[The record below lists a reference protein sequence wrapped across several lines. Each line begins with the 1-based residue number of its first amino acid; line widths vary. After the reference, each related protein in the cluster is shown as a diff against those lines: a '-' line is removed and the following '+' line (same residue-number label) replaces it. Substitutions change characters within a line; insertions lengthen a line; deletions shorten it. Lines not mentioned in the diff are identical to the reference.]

1 METID
6 KEFEKTME
14 RLGRTL
20 KARREMVAIQLPL
33 WGEDKR
39 GTPNSF
45 LRSSLFAAIQSKDRY
60 FTKNEILYAQ
70 KGITVEY
77 TGERLNQEDLT
88 LWETLVHLAKEHP
101 LGNECTFTAHGILKT
116 MDMPTG
122 GRNYKRLH
130 EGIVRLTG
138 GVIEVTHEGREYFG
152 TLIDGGKR
160 KKEENYY
167 YLRLN
172 EELLCLYGETQYT
185 EINWGE
191 RLELRQKP
199 LAQALHVFYSTHR
212 EPYPIK
218 LDTLYKLV
226 GSQNNKLKGFKQ
238 QVKIALKAL
247 VAIGVLQSYQIEG
260 DLVIVKRAKISL
272 NSSVELWNK

>member
-1 METID
+1 MKHIDMELG
-6 KEFEKTME
+6 KTLE
-14 RLGRTL
+14 RLGKTI
-20 KARREMVAIQLPL
+20 KAKRKVAIIQLPL
-33 WGEDKR
+33 WAEDKR

-60 FTKNEILYAQ
+60 FTKKEMLYAQ

-101 LGNECTFTAHGILKT
+101 LGNECSFTAHEMLKA

-122 GRNYKRLH
+122 GKNYKRLH
-130 EGIVRLTG
+130 EGIIRLTG

-152 TLIDGGKR
+152 TLIDGGKI
-160 KKEENYY
+160 KKAENYYY

-172 EELLCLYGETQYT
+172 ERLLCLYGGTQYT

-191 RLELRQKP
+191 RLALRQKP
-199 LAQALHVFYSTHR
+199 LAQALHAFYSTHH
-212 EPYPIK
+212 EPYPVK
-218 LDTLYKLV
+218 LETLHKLV
-226 GSQNNKLKGFKQ
+226 GSQNNKMKGFKQ
-238 QVKIALKAL
+238 KVKIALEAL
-247 VAIGVLQSYQIEG
+247 VSIGFLQSYQIEG
-260 DLVIVKRAKISL
+260 DLVSVKRVQKL
-272 NSSVELWNK
+272 PNNVYRGD